1 MPSFLKNEFEDDLPM
16 PKDEIVK
23 ELYSFIDILMQEYK
37 VISKKYTASSSSPK
51 SKSTK
56 YQEVYFKYVIDNIMI
71 KYAPEN
77 IFTIEKPKKIIN
89 KIPYYI

>member
-16 PKDEIVK
+16 PHDDVVQ
-23 ELYSFIDILMQEYK
+23 ELYTFIDILMEEYK

-51 SKSTK
+51 SKSTN
-56 YQEVYFKYVIDNIMI
+56 YQEVYFNYVIDNIMT
-71 KYAPEN
+71 KYTPDDM
-77 IFTIEKPKKIIN
+77 FTAEKPRKIIN